1 MGLLARAGSWLRGM
15 LPDRTPAY
23 PQAGRG
29 RRFAGFG
36 STRAGVNAAL
46 LGNIELL
53 RDRAHQL
60 MRENPYIWKGVET
73 YVGNLVGNGITPQ
86 SRVKNDALR
95 QAIHERW
102 TAWTKDADADGRTD
116 FYGIQRLVARGKA
129 LSGEVFVRIRPRLL
143 TDGLAVPLQLQ
154 VLEADHCPV
163 WKTETLPNGN
173 VIRAG
178 IEFNAIGKRVAYWL
192 YREHPSDGIGLAGG
206 SSNAD
211 LVRVPAE
218 QVLHI
223 FDAVRPGQLRGEPR
237 LARVLLTA
245 SDLELYDNAEL
256 KRKQLAATIT
266 GWIKK
271 ALGMDGTP
279 VVDNDA
285 EADAAGVI
293 EQKLEPG
300 TLQLLNDGEDVV
312 IAPAAD
318 VGQSYEA
325 FERRTL
331 LRMAAGMGIT
341 YEQLTGD
348 MLNVNY
354 SSARVA
360 LIEFRRLCEQ
370 DVFTGFVP
378 QLCDPVFRAFMTA
391 AVQHGLLPG
400 LGIREFSRN
409 VAVYSA
415 VNWVMTKW
423 DWIDPQ
429 KEITAFRESVRC
441 GFQTRS
447 SIIRSLGEDPEQVDR
462 EMAADQ
468 ARADALS
475 LLLDSDARTDHPQPS
490 PAVATED
497 ESTPAQRPSRRA
509 AA

>member
-1 MGLLARAGSWLRGM
+1 MGLVARARAALRAM

-46 LGNIELL
+46 LGNIEIL

-60 MRENPYIWKGVET
+60 MRENPYIWRGVT
-73 YVGNLVGNGITPQ
+73 TLVANLIGTGIRPQ
-86 SRVKNDALR
+86 SSVKDDAMR
-95 QAIHERW
+95 QAIHELW
-102 TAWTKDADADGRTD
+102 TAWAKDADADGRTD
-116 FYGIQRLVARGKA
+116 FYGIQKLVAQAKA
-129 LSGEVFVRIRPRLL
+129 LSGEVFVRIRPRRFE
-143 TDGLAVPLQLQ
+143 DGLAVPLQLQ

-163 WKTETLPNGN
+163 WKTEALSNGN
-173 VIRAG
+173 VIKAG
-178 IEFNAIGKRVAYWL
+178 IEFNGIGKRVAYWM
-192 YREHPSDGIGLAGG
+192 YREHPTDAIGASTTG
-206 SSNAD
+206 NVD
-211 LVRVPAE
+211 LVRVSAD

-223 FDAVRPGQLRGEPR
+223 FDAIRPNQLRGEPR

-245 SDLELYDNAEL
+245 SDLEMYDNAEL
-256 KRKQLAATIT
+256 KRKQVAATIT

-271 ALGMDGTP
+271 QPGIDGLP
-279 VVDNDA
+279 LVDNDA
-285 EADAAGVI
+285 EGDTAGTV
-293 EQKLEPG
+293 EQKMELG
-300 TLQLLNDGEDVV
+300 TLSVLNEGED
-312 IAPAAD
+312 ITFAPSAD
-318 VGQSYEA
+318 VGQTYDD

-331 LRMAAGMGIT
+331 LRLAAGIGIT

-370 DVFTGFVP
+370 DVYTGFVP
-378 QLCDPVFRAFMTA
+378 QLCDPVFRAFMIA
-391 AVQHGLLPG
+391 AVQAGLIPG
-400 LGIREFSRN
+400 LGIREFTRN
-409 VAVYSA
+409 LAAYTA
-415 VNWVMTKW
+415 AEWVMTKW

-447 SIIRSLGEDPEQVDR
+447 EIIRSLGNDPEQVDR

-468 ARADALS
+468 ARADALA
-475 LLLDSDARTDHPQPS
+475 LTLDTDGRASHPQPMS
-490 PAVATED
+490 APASDA
-497 ESTPAQRPSRRA
+497 PAAETRRA
-509 AA
+509 A

>member
-1 MGLLARAGSWLRGM
+1 MTLKSRARLLLRAM

-46 LGNIELL
+46 LGNVELL

-60 MRENPYIWKGVET
+60 MRENPYIWGGVT
-73 YVGNLVGNGITPQ
+73 SLVANVIGTGITPQ
-86 SRVKNDALR
+86 SRVTDDRLR
-95 QAIHERW
+95 QAIHELW

-116 FYGIQRLVARGKA
+116 FYGIQRLVAQGKM
-129 LSGEVFVRIRPRLL
+129 LSGEVFVRLRPRLAS
-143 TDGLAVPLQLQ
+143 DGLAVPLQLQ

-163 WKTETLPNGN
+163 WKTEALANGN
-173 VIRAG
+173 QIRAG
-178 IEFNAIGKRVAYWL
+178 IEFNGIGKRVAYWL
-192 YREHPSDGIGLAGG
+192 YREHPTDTIGLAGTTG
-206 SSNAD
+206 NVD

-218 QVLHI
+218 SILHI

-266 GWIKK
+266 GWIKR
-271 ALGMDGTP
+271 ALGLDGTP
-279 VVDNDA
+279 LVDTDA
-285 EADAAGVI
+285 DDPDAAGTV

-300 TLQLLNDGEDVV
+300 TLQLLNEGEDVV

-331 LRMAAGMGIT
+331 LRLAAGMGVT
-341 YEQLTGD
+341 YEQLCGD
-348 MLNVNY
+348 MSNVNY

-360 LIEFRRLCEQ
+360 LIEFRRRCEQ
-370 DVFTGFVP
+370 DVYTGFVP
-378 QLCDPVFRAFMTA
+378 QLCDPVWRAFLSA
-391 AVQHGLLPG
+391 AVANQLLPG
-400 LGIREFSRN
+400 LGIREFTRN
-409 VAVYSA
+409 AATYTA
-415 VNWVMTKW
+415 ANWVMCKW
-423 DWIDPQ
+423 DWVDPQ
-429 KEITAFRESVRC
+429 KEITAFRESVRS

-447 SIIRSLGEDPEQVDR
+447 AIIRSLGEDPEQVDQ

-468 ARADALS
+468 ARADALG
-475 LLLDSDARTDHPQPS
+475 LVLDSDARTDHPQPTM
-490 PAVATED
+490 VAPPD
-497 ESTPAQRPSRRA
+497 VVAPVARPRRA
-509 AA
+509 A